1 MDLVSVSAGITN
13 PYTSYFNN
21 SAQNYNFFGQQTNT
35 SSIETNKS
43 ATSNIILV
51 KKGSSGYMSDF
62 DLDEDGKITLEEF
75 NKYCEDNGISPKDKI
90 KLMTSMEISKIKD
103 KLIEENVEKTV
114 KDEKSSK
121 NETENDNEDKSV
133 YAKKKVMINIMK

>member
-1 MDLVSVSAGITN
+1 
-13 PYTSYFNN
+13 
-21 SAQNYNFFGQQTNT
+21 
-35 SSIETNKS
+35 
-43 ATSNIILV
+43 
-51 KKGSSGYMSDF
+51 MSDF

-133 YAKKKVMINIMK
+133 YAKKR